1 MIRYL
6 IVAACLT
13 PGLAFAAGGG
23 SSAPPTPTETTKTCS
38 NGQVWDSGKGACV
51 NPQSGGLDADTLY
64 GAVREFAYAGQYEN
78 AQKVLAAMP
87 DQTDDR
93 VLTYWG
99 FTERKLGDVPSGM
112 AYYAKALE
120 ANPDNSLARS
130 YMGQALV
137 EQGKLVEARV
147 QLNAIRAS
155 GDTGTWPE
163 EALARALSTGAT
175 YSY

>member
-1 MIRYL
+1 MMRPL
-6 IVAACLT
+6 MFAVCLA

-23 SSAPPTPTETTKTCS
+23 SSSPPTPTETTTTGS
-38 NGQVWDSGKGACV
+38 NGQVWDAGKGACV
-51 NPQSGGLDADTLY
+51 NPQSGALDADTLY
-64 GAVREFAYAGQYEN
+64 EAVRELAYAGQYQN

-112 AYYAKALE
+112 AYYAKALD
-120 ANPDNSLARS
+120 ANPNNSLARS

-137 EQGKLVEARV
+137 EQGDLAAARV
-147 QLNAIRAS
+147 QLEAIRAS

-163 EALARALSTGAT
+163 EALARALSTGST